1 MERGGEENEEDGE
14 SLEGGVEEEEDEREE
29 AGRVVRE
36 AERLTLTLS
45 LLLRAGAGR
54 CVSMRRQC
62 GLMHK
67 MKVEMNRGFAAKV
80 AYKGAGRREE
90 RKSGAPCGGT
100 FRRGQEE

>member
-1 MERGGEENEEDGE
+1 MERGDEEGEEDGE
-14 SLEGGVEEEEDEREE
+14 SFEGGVEEEDEREE
-29 AGRVVRE
+29 AWRVIRK
-36 AERLTLTLS
+36 AERLTLSLS

-54 CVSMRRQC
+54 CASMRRQS
-62 GLMHK
+62 GLLHK